1 MQFLRLFCLKI
12 HRKFASIRKIHLK
25 FTANL
30 TARIMATLKVELG
43 NPAKDGSRK
52 LYIILSHA
60 CTRKRIPTTIS
71 VEAKEVSPKTG
82 RIISTYKQHL
92 IDDLVT
98 EYKNRIYQ
106 LDLELTGARVDAD
119 YIYQRITSAKP
130 KNDEY
135 DFFQFTEEWLKGKGK
150 EKKNYATMLN
160 SVEKYLGR
168 RKLSFK
174 DIDYMFLKGYSDY
187 MSQYPRAQ
195 SHYLG
200 LIRHI
205 HNLARKAYNSD
216 GNIVIPSTAIENFDF
231 PRQQL
236 KGGRA
241 IELDILLRIFRYKP
255 VGKRE
260 TLARDCAILSF
271 CFMGM
276 NSVDLYHATSFKGG
290 VLAYNRSK
298 TEGRRSDNAHI
309 EVVADAR
316 IKALITKY
324 ADSTHA
330 FSFHRRFA
338 TADSFNRSINIGLN
352 SIMDAITAEIS
363 LENRQKKPKDRVK
376 LIDTLQFYQ
385 FRHTW
390 ATIARNNVGI
400 DKYTVHECLN
410 HIDAETRIDDVYIK
424 KDFSIINAANK
435 KVLDYV
441 FGLLDEQKK
450 RYLTNK

>member
-1 MQFLRLFCLKI
+1 
-12 HRKFASIRKIHLK
+12 
-25 FTANL
+25 
-30 TARIMATLKVELG
+30 MATLKVELG

-71 VEAKEVSPKTG
+71 VEGKEVSAKSG
-82 RIISTYKQHL
+82 RIISPQKQHL

-119 YIYQRITSAKP
+119 YIYQRITSKKP
-130 KNDEY
+130 KKDEY
-135 DFFQFTEEWLKGKGK
+135 DFFQFTEEWLSRQDKK
-150 EKKNYATMLN
+150 KKNYVTMLN

-168 RKLSFK
+168 RSLSFK
-174 DIDYMFLKGYSDY
+174 DINYMFLKGYSDY
-187 MSQYPRAQ
+187 LSPYPRAQ

-200 LIRHI
+200 LIRHM
-205 HNLARKAYNSD
+205 HNLARKAYNTEN
-216 GNIVIPSTAIENFDF
+216 NIVISSMAIENFDF

-241 IELDILLRIFRYKP
+241 MDIDILLRVFRYQP
-255 VGKRE
+255 IGRRE

-276 NSVDLYHATSFKGG
+276 NSVDMYNATSFKHG
-290 VLAYNRSK
+290 VLAYNRTK
-298 TEGRRSDNAHI
+298 TEGRRSDNAYI
-309 EVVADAR
+309 EVKMYDR
-316 IKALITKY
+316 IQKLMYKY
-324 ADSTHA
+324 SDDTHV
-330 FSFHRRFA
+330 FNFHRRFA
-338 TADSFNRSINIGLN
+338 SSPSFNRALNIGLKT
-352 SIMDAITAEIS
+352 IKDAINAEIS
-363 LENRQKKPKDRVK
+363 LENRKRKPKDRVK
-376 LIDTLQFYQ
+376 MIDTLQFYQ

-410 HIDAETRIDDVYIK
+410 HIDADTRIDDVYIK
-424 KDFSIINAANK
+424 KDFGIVNAANA

-441 FGLLDEQKK
+441 FGLLDEQEQQENNKK
-450 RYLTNK
+450 ATKLNI

>member
-1 MQFLRLFCLKI
+1 
-12 HRKFASIRKIHLK
+12 
-25 FTANL
+25 
-30 TARIMATLKVELG
+30 MATLKVELG

-71 VEAKEVSPKTG
+71 VEGKEVSAKTG
-82 RIISTYKQHL
+82 RIISSQKQHL

-119 YIYQRITSAKP
+119 YIYQRITSVKP
-130 KNDEY
+130 KKDEY
-135 DFFQFTEEWLKGKGK
+135 DFFQFTEEWLSRQDKK
-150 EKKNYATMLN
+150 KKNYFTMLN

-168 RKLSFK
+168 RSLSFK
-174 DIDYMFLKGYSDY
+174 DINYMFLKGYSDY
-187 MSQYPRAQ
+187 LSKHPRAQ

-200 LIRHI
+200 LIRHM
-205 HNLARKAYNSD
+205 HNLARKAYNTE
-216 GNIVIPSTAIENFDF
+216 GNTVISSMAIENFDF

-241 IELDILLRIFRYKP
+241 MDIDILMRVFRYQP
-255 VGKRE
+255 VGRRE

-276 NSVDLYHATSFKGG
+276 NSVDMFNATSFKRG
-290 VLAYNRSK
+290 VLAYNRTK
-298 TEGRRSDNAHI
+298 TEGRRSDNAYI
-309 EVVADAR
+309 EVKMYDR
-316 IKALITKY
+316 IKDLMHKY
-324 ADSTHA
+324 SDDTRV
-330 FSFHRRFA
+330 FSFHKRFSTPA
-338 TADSFNRSINIGLN
+338 SFNRALNIGLKT
-352 SIMDAITAEIS
+352 IMDAINAEIS
-363 LENRQKKPKDRVK
+363 LENRKRKPKDRTK
-376 LIDTLQFYQ
+376 MLDTMQFYQ

-390 ATIARNNVGI
+390 ATVARNNVGI

-410 HIDAETRIDDVYIK
+410 HIDADTRIDDVYIK
-424 KDFSIINAANK
+424 KDFGIVNAANA

-441 FGLLDEQKK
+441 FGLLDEQEQQENNKK
-450 RYLTNK
+450 ATRLNV

>member
-1 MQFLRLFCLKI
+1 
-12 HRKFASIRKIHLK
+12 
-25 FTANL
+25 
-30 TARIMATLKVELG
+30 MATLKVELG

-82 RIISTYKQHL
+82 KIISTHKQHL

-106 LDLELTGARVDAD
+106 LDLELTGAKVDAN
-119 YIYQRITSAKP
+119 YIYQRITTAKP
-130 KNDEY
+130 KDGEC
-135 DFFQFTEEWLKGKGK
+135 DFFAFTEEWLRGKGN
-150 EKKNYATMLN
+150 EKKNYRTMLN

-168 RKLSFK
+168 RKLPFK
-174 DIDYMFLKGYSDY
+174 DITYMFLKGYSDY

-241 IELDILLRIFRYKP
+241 MDLDILLRVFRHNP
-255 VGKRE
+255 VGIRE

-276 NSVDLYHATSFKGG
+276 NSVDLYNATSFKGG

-316 IKALITKY
+316 IKTLMAKY
-324 ADSTHA
+324 ADNTHV
-330 FSFHRRFA
+330 FNFHKRFA
-338 TADSFNRSINIGLN
+338 APASFNRSINIGLKG
-352 SIMDAITAEIS
+352 IMDAINAEIS
-363 LENRQKKPKDRVK
+363 LENRQRKPKDRVK
-376 LIDTLQFYQ
+376 MIDTLQFYQ

-400 DKYTVHECLN
+400 DKYTVHECLC
-410 HIDAETRIDDVYIK
+410 HIDRDTRIDDVYIK
-424 KDFSIINAANK
+424 KDFRLINDANK

-441 FGLLDEQKK
+441 FSLLD
-450 RYLTNK
+450 